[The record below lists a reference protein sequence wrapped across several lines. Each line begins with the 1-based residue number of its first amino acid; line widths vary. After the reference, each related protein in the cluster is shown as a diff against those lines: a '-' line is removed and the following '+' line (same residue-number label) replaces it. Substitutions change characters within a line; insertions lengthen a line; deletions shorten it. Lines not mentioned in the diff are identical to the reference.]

1 MEQLQKFRT
10 LRDETR
16 TLNFRITFADLSFN
30 NRPSNSSESFVN
42 ELLYSIESLMN
53 SFIHHIGNNNYR
65 DI

>member
-30 NRPSNSSESFVN
+30 NRPSNSPESFVN
-42 ELLYSIESLMN
+42 ELLYSIESLIN